1 MRHRRI
7 RRFRHRPNGRSHHQ
21 RSNGGDQAKFAG
33 LNFPNDRGRN
43 NFRSAQSMEKLIE
56 RYNALAK
63 EALSTGDKIL
73 SENYLQHADHFV
85 RIIEDRNS
93 KNINQA
99 AENKD
104 STNSENK
111 TPKVELVEEKK

>member
-7 RRFRHRPNGRSHHQ
+7 RRFRNRPNGRSHHQ
-21 RSNGGDQAKFAG
+21 RPNGDQGKFAG

-43 NFRSAQSMEKLIE
+43 NFRSSQSMEKLIE
-56 RYNALAK
+56 RYNSLAK

-85 RIIEDRNS
+85 RIIDDRNS
-93 KNINQA
+93 KNINQTT
-99 AENKD
+99 ENKD
-104 STNSENK
+104 STNSDNK
-111 TPKVELVEEKK
+111 SPKVELVEEKK